1 MNSRSLSVINW
12 RRKTKQKLIF
22 YNKIRIDKLL
32 YDFHHRNP
40 LTKSFGI
47 GSHKTTVSWERL
59 KIEVDK
65 CDLLCKNCHAELHDE
80 EYKSGLYIQHPVGD
94 RKCPVCNEMFKYNLQ
109 NDKKFC
115 SSLCAAFSRRK
126 VERPSRE
133 ELAKDIGNI
142 SWRAMGEKYKVS
154 DNAVKKWAKKYNL
167 I

>member
-22 YNKIRIDKLL
+22 YKGGKCQNCGYDKECPTA

-133 ELAKDIGNI
+133 ELA
-142 SWRAMGEKYKVS
+142 S
-154 DNAVKKWAKKYNL
+154 
-167 I
+167 